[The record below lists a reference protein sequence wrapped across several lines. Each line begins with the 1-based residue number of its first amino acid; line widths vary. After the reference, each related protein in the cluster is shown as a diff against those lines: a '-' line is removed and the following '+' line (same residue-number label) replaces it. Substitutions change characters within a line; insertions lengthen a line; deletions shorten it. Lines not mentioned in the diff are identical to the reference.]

1 LTTYLQRIVIVGV
14 PAVAATIVLSLSAAP
29 AGATIV
35 CPPGVKKAPY
45 CYNVPPVAVTGK
57 ATNVHRTR
65 ATLNGTAGPNVNNGD
80 ITTYY
85 FQYGKTKHY
94 NHKTA
99 PGTIGHCPPGQTNPA
114 YCTTPATKPVSSS
127 IGNLDPNKVY
137 HYRIVATN
145 SDGTTFGNDRTFKT
159 KAIPPIQSVSVPRKV
174 DTHQRF
180 AIVVRLRSGANVT
193 IRFNGR
199 TYHEGFVRRHVT
211 QDVRAPGRKGLYT
224 VTVKAVGDETE
235 TVQKQVHVVSP
246 PRRHH
251 HHGH

>member
-1 LTTYLQRIVIVGV
+1 LIVVVPAAIAAIVISITAGT
-14 PAVAATIVLSLSAAP
+14 ASATLVCP
-29 AGATIV
+29 AGVTN
-35 CPPGVKKAPY
+35 PKY
-45 CYNVPPVAVTGK
+45 CTNVPPIAVTGK

-94 NHKTA
+94 NHTTV
-99 PGTIGHCPPGQTNPA
+99 PGTIGQCPAGQTNPA
-114 YCTTPATKPVSSS
+114 YCTTPATKSVSSS
-127 IGNLDPNKVY
+127 IGNLDPNTVY

-145 SDGTTFGNDRTFKT
+145 PDGTTFGNDRTFKT
-159 KAIPPIQSVSVPRKV
+159 HAIPPIASVSVPRKV

-180 AIVVRLRSGANVT
+180 AIVVRMRSGAKVT
-193 IRFNGR
+193 IRFDGR

-251 HHGH
+251 HHHHHR